1 MRLRVAKKVC
11 RNRWHRPYRDSTW
24 RTAYRRLGKYERRRP
39 KGPDIKVWVCRADEE
54 CES

>member
-24 RTAYRRLGKYERRRP
+24 RTAYRRQRRWDLRHA
-39 KGPDIKVWVCRADEE
+39 KHQIWMAR
-54 CES
+54 